1 MTTSGTFRTAFI
13 SMIDRDQSPGGHP
26 TERGHEMD
34 RRELFRLLSLSALG
48 GAAACRGPAAS
59 ARPGAFLPQPTSGA
73 GFVPDVELL
82 LTAAPDEMAVL
93 PGAPTRVWRF
103 TGRLLKGPANTLET
117 LPRSY
122 LGPVIRLRRGQKVR
136 VRFAN
141 QLPEDSI
148 VHWHGLDV
156 PERADGHPRLA
167 VGHGR
172 NYVYEFEVTNRAGT
186 YWYHPHPHM
195 RTGAQVYQGL
205 AGVLLVQ
212 DDEEAQLALP
222 SGGTELLCVIQDRQ
236 FDARNQLVFHGGV
249 MMEMMNGFLG
259 DRVLVNGQ
267 PQPTTEVDAA
277 WHRVRLLNGS
287 NARIYKL
294 AWSRDLP
301 MTVIGGDGGLLD
313 TPLHQPALTLAPG
326 QRADLLLD
334 LTGVAAGTDVHLES
348 QAFAEADAGLV
359 GMMGMMGMRG
369 RGMRGMMG
377 GRSSVPNGAPQRVM
391 TLRTRARQGPAFR
404 VPERLS
410 SFGAE
415 WSLRVD
421 APTRRVPLTFMRM
434 EWSLDG
440 RTFAMGDVAAEE
452 TVAAGSTQIWQFE
465 NRANPMGMEAAHPIH
480 MHGRQFR
487 VIGRTGGGATNALSA
502 GIVDGG
508 WRDTV
513 LVLPGETVRVQVTF
527 TRHPGLYLYHC
538 HILEHEDM
546 GMMRNFRVT

>member
-1 MTTSGTFRTAFI
+1 M
-13 SMIDRDQSPGGHP
+13 H
-26 TERGHEMD
+26 
-34 RRELFRLLSLSALG
+34 RRELLRLLSLSTLA
-48 GAAACRGPAAS
+48 GAIACKGPSAS
-59 ARPGAFLPQPTSGA
+59 ADTAALLSRTAADS

-82 LTAAPDEMAVL
+82 LTASPDEVAVL
-93 PGAPTRVWRF
+93 PGAPTGVWRF
-103 TGRLLKGPANTLET
+103 SGRLLKGPSDTVKT
-117 LPRSY
+117 FPGSY

-141 QLPEDSI
+141 QLAEDSI

-156 PERADGHPRLA
+156 PESADGHPRLA
-167 VGHGR
+167 VGHAR
-172 NYVYEFEVTNRAGT
+172 EYVYEFEVTNRAGT

-195 RTGAQVYQGL
+195 RTGAQVYHGL

-212 DDEEAQLALP
+212 DDEEDRLALP
-222 SGGTELLCVIQDRQ
+222 SGENELLCVIQDRQ
-236 FDARNQLVFHGGV
+236 FDARNQLVFHSGA

-259 DRVLVNGQ
+259 DRVLVNGR

-294 AWSRDLP
+294 AWTRDVQ
-301 MTVIGGDGGLLD
+301 MAVIGGDGGLLE
-313 TPLHQPALTLAPG
+313 TPLYRQTLTLAPG

-334 LTGVAAGTDVHLES
+334 LTGLAAGTEVHLES
-348 QAFAEADAGLV
+348 QAFAEADAGLT
-359 GMMGMMGMRG
+359 GMMGMRGMRG

-377 GRSSVPNGAPQRVM
+377 GGSSVPNGSPLRVM
-391 TLRTRARQGPAFR
+391 TLRTRARQGAAFR
-404 VPERLS
+404 IPERLCT
-410 SFGAE
+410 FDAACAP
-415 WSLRVD
+415 RAD
-421 APTRRVPLTFMRM
+421 APIRRVPLTFQRM
-434 EWSLDG
+434 AWLLDG
-440 RTFAMGDVAAEE
+440 RTFAMGEVAAEE
-452 TVAAGSTQIWQFE
+452 TVAAGSTQVWEFE
-465 NRANPMGMEAAHPIH
+465 NHANPMGMEAAHPIH

-487 VIGRTGGGATNALSA
+487 VIDRTGGRAANTLRA

-513 LVLPGETVRVQVTF
+513 LVLPGETVRVQVPF